1 MQLIE
6 LFLSLP
12 TVSANPYP
20 FYDDLRALGPVC
32 DRGFWVL
39 SSYADCRDALLD
51 HDHLGQQEVGQ
62 APPGLEPLFELQKH
76 WMVLRNPPDHTRLRA
91 LVHGAFTP
99 SVVRRMHTA
108 IETTTK
114 EMLESLP
121 GEGEVDIMQSLAR
134 PLPVDVIVQLLR
146 VPPSEGGWFKKL
158 ADDLV
163 AGTSAAASEDA
174 RAGAARAAAEFSD
187 YFCELAARRA
197 AEPLDGDLVTRL
209 VAERDGDARLSVE
222 EIVGVCTLLM
232 FAGHE
237 TSANLIGNGLLA
249 LLKHPEEFARLR
261 RNPSLIGSAIDELLR
276 FDSPVQMVN
285 RVVRKDFSTRACR
298 MVEGDRVAVLIGA
311 ANRDPSRFEAPA
323 RLDLAR
329 GDNKH
334 LSYGNGIHFCL
345 GAALASLEGRCA
357 IAALAS
363 LRRLRLAREP
373 EFRRHHSLRGLSE
386 LWIAFEK

>member
-20 FYDDLRALGPVC
+20 FYDDLRALGPIC

-39 SSYADCRDALLD
+39 SSYGDSRDALLD

-62 APPGLEPLFELQKH
+62 APPGLESLFKLQKH

-99 SVVRRMHTA
+99 AVVRSMHTA
-108 IETTTK
+108 IERTTK
-114 EMLESLP
+114 EMLEALP
-121 GEGEVDIMQSLAR
+121 DEGEVDIMQGLAR
-134 PLPVDVIVQLLR
+134 PLPVDVMVQVLG
-146 VPPSEGGWFKKL
+146 VPPSEGRWFKSL

-163 AGTSAAASEDA
+163 AGTSGAAGEDA
-174 RAGAARAAAEFSD
+174 RAGAARAASEFSD

-197 AEPLDGDLVTRL
+197 AEPVEGDLVTRL
-209 VAERDGDARLSVE
+209 VTERDGDARLSID
-222 EIVGVCTLLM
+222 EIVGMCTLLM

-237 TSANLIGNGLLA
+237 TSANLIGNGVLA
-249 LLKHPEEFARLR
+249 LLKHPEEFALLQRD
-261 RNPSLIGSAIDELLR
+261 PSLIGSAIEELLR

-285 RVVRKDFSTRACR
+285 RVVRRDVATRGCR
-298 MVEGDRVAVLIGA
+298 MAEGDRVAILIGA
-311 ANRDPSRFEAPA
+311 ANHDPSRFEAPA

-329 GDNKH
+329 RDNKH
-334 LSYGNGIHFCL
+334 LSFGNGIHFCL
-345 GAALASLEGRCA
+345 GAALATLEGRCA

-363 LRRLRLAREP
+363 WKRLRLTREP
-373 EFRRHHSLRGLSE
+373 KFRRHHSLRGLSQ
-386 LWIAFEK
+386 LWVAYEK

>member
-1 MQLIE
+1 MKLLE

-32 DRGFWVL
+32 DRGYWVL
-39 SSYADCRDALLD
+39 SSYAHCRDALLD
-51 HDHLGQQEVGQ
+51 HEHLGQQEAGQ
-62 APPGLEPLFELQKH
+62 APPGLEPLFELQQH
-76 WMVLRNPPDHTRLRA
+76 WMVLRNPPDHSRLRG

-99 SVVRRMHTA
+99 SVVRSMQTA
-108 IETTTK
+108 IERTTK
-114 EMLESLP
+114 ALLNVLP
-121 GEGEVDIMQSLAR
+121 NEGEVDIMQSLAR
-134 PLPVDVIVQLLR
+134 PLPVEVIVQLLG
-146 VPPSEGGWFKKL
+146 VPASEGSWFKSL

-163 AGTSAAASEDA
+163 AGTSGAASEEA
-174 RAGAARAAAEFSD
+174 RACAARAAAEFNG
-187 YFCELAARRA
+187 YFRELAARRA
-197 AEPLDGDLVTRL
+197 AEPLDGDLVSRL

-222 EIVGVCTLLM
+222 EIVGLCTLLM

-249 LLKHPEEFARLR
+249 LLNHPEELATLK

-276 FDSPVQMVN
+276 FDSPVQMVS
-285 RVVRKDFSTRACR
+285 RVVRKDFSTAGCQ
-298 MVEGDRVAVLIGA
+298 MAEGDRVAVLIGA
-311 ANRDPSRFEAPA
+311 ANHDPSRFEAPA
-323 RLDLAR
+323 KLDLAR

-357 IAALAS
+357 ITALAS

-373 EFRRHHSLRGLSE
+373 EFRQHHSLRGLSH
-386 LWIAFEK
+386 LWIAYEK